1 MLESDPAVNLLKTR
15 YKKYKLL
22 MQGPKDANG
31 LLSRPTILFFDG
43 DKAAIAAKQARPL
56 DLHTI
61 SLRNDSGM
69 SNCSYI

>member
-1 MLESDPAVNLLKTR
+1 M
-15 YKKYKLL
+15 L

-61 SLRNDSGM
+61 SVRNDCGTSKPPCIREGQGTLGLRV
-69 SNCSYI
+69 

>member
-1 MLESDPAVNLLKTR
+1 M
-15 YKKYKLL
+15 L

-31 LLSRPTILFFDG
+31 LISRPTILFFDG

-61 SLRNDSGM
+61 SVRNGLRYVQSCLHSRRADILGLKV
-69 SNCSYI
+69 